1 MSAGAKR
8 SNRLQL
14 QQERLLLGE
23 DVLVKEDVWRG
34 KQQGAVEL
42 PPLEA
47 QKSKLHLYL
56 SGLVVSACAV
66 WQMLGI

>member
-1 MSAGAKR
+1 M
-8 SNRLQL
+8 
-14 QQERLLLGE
+14 E
-23 DVLVKEDVWRG
+23 G

-47 QKSKLHLYL
+47 QKSRLHLYL
-56 SGLVVSACAV
+56 SGVVEIVCAV